1 MIPTPES
8 EPSSPSPSTAA
19 ARGDDAA
26 ARQVTSIVT
35 ACVEQLEALT
45 NGHEASSLAE
55 TLHIQQLAVDISGV
69 TLDSLLRW
77 PQ

>member
-8 EPSSPSPSTAA
+8 EPSSPSTAA

-26 ARQVTSIVT
+26 ARQVTSIVA
-35 ACVEQLEALT
+35 ACVAQLEALT
-45 NGHEASSLAE
+45 NDHESTPLSE
-55 TLHIQQLAVDISGV
+55 RLHIQQLAVDISGV
-69 TLDSLLRW
+69 ALDSLLRW